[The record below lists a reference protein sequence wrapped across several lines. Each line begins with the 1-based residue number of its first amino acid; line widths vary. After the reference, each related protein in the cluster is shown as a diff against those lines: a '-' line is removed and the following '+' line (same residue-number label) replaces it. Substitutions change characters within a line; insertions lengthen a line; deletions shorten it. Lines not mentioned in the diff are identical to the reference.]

1 MKLMNFRFLFIA
13 LLILASF
20 TACQKEEDVIIDP
33 TDNSESFNGTSNFA
47 ASLLSATQ
55 NDGSA
60 DNLIDGTSCFSID
73 FPVDVVANGQQV
85 TLNSIEDLQLVED
98 IFNLFIGDTDVLDL
112 VFPLT
117 LISEDFS
124 EQVVNDLAS
133 FNSLVANCA
142 NNISD
147 DLGCLDFQFPI
158 TGTLYNAAN
167 EQTGTLSINNAS
179 EWFNFLNGLGSD
191 VYVAINYPITVIVSG
206 TATTVNS
213 NTELT
218 DLFNQVDCS
227 NSGGNTSTAIED
239 QLTDGVWYVTYFF
252 DDYDETS
259 DFNGYSFTFNA
270 DGTALADNGMQTS
283 GSWST
288 YTDSGVEKLD
298 LNFGTMD
305 PLEELQDDWE
315 ILSVSADLI
324 ELRDVSGDGSV
335 DQLTFGRTPNS
346 GGGGSGETNALI
358 ELMVTDQWYVN
369 LMEEDLENDTCDYV
383 DYTFTYSLDGTVQ
396 AVSASRTVNGFWTVS
411 NSSSGL
417 ELILNFNYDGQE
429 DPFEDLNDDW
439 DVLFYDAE
447 NIQLEEVSGGNGDVE
462 HLNFGRMPYTGCGNT
477 SPGILEGKWILE
489 DYQNTMYIFQDGL
502 RYTVYCVDPVCDWEN
517 LGIDDAIPNP
527 NPYTFVDD
535 VLTIDLFFGNTWSY
549 EMDFRCDN
557 NVIQYEFEDVNETLI
572 IRWFRPGYDISQ
584 CN

>member
-1 MKLMNFRFLFIA
+1 MNFRFLFIA

>member
-1 MKLMNFRFLFIA
+1 MNFRFLFSA

-429 DPFEDLNDDW
+429 DPFQDLNDDW

-502 RYTVYCVDPVCDWEN
+502 RYTVYCIDPGCDWEN

>member
-1 MKLMNFRFLFIA
+1 MNFRFLFIA

-396 AVSASRTVNGFWTVS
+396 AVSVSRTVNGFWTVS

>member
-1 MKLMNFRFLFIA
+1 MNFRFLFIA

-288 YTDSGVEKLD
+288 YADSGVEKLD

-502 RYTVYCVDPVCDWEN
+502 RYTVYCIDPGCDWEN

>member
-1 MKLMNFRFLFIA
+1 MNFRFFLIA
-13 LLILASF
+13 LLAIVTLNS
-20 TACQKEEDVIIDP
+20 CQKEEDIIIDP
-33 TDNSESFNGTSNFA
+33 TDNSESFNGSSNFA
-47 ASLLSATQ
+47 ANLLSATQ
-55 NDGSA
+55 NNGSL

-73 FPVDVVANGQQV
+73 FPVDVIANGQQV

-98 IFNLFIGDTDVLDL
+98 IFNLFIGDTDVLNL

-124 EQVVNDLAS
+124 EQVVNDLS
-133 FNSLVANCA
+133 GFNALVADCA

-147 DLGCLDFQFPI
+147 DYSCLGFQFPI
-158 TGTLYNAAN
+158 TGTLYNSSN
-167 EQTGTLSINNAS
+167 EQTGTLSINNSS
-179 EWFNFLNGLGSD
+179 EWFNFLSGLSSD
-191 VYVAINYPITVIVSG
+191 VYVAINYPITVVVNGAS
-206 TATTVNS
+206 TTVNS

-218 DLFNQVDCS
+218 DLFNQTDCS
-227 NSGGNTSTAIED
+227 NSGGNTTTTIED
-239 QLTDGVWYVTYFF
+239 ELTDGVWYVTYFF

-259 DFNGYSFTFNA
+259 DFSTYSFTFNA

-288 YTDSGVEKLD
+288 YTDSGVAKLD
-298 LNFGTMD
+298 LNFGPME
-305 PLEELQDDWE
+305 PLEELMDDWE
-315 ILSVSADLI
+315 ILSVSSDEI
-324 ELRDVSGDGSV
+324 QLRDVSGDGST
-335 DQLTFGRTPNS
+335 DYLTFGRTPNS

-358 ELMVTDQWYVN
+358 ELLVTDQWYVN

-383 DYTFTYSLDGTVQ
+383 DFTFTYNLDGTVQ
-396 AVSASRTVNGFWTVS
+396 AVSASRTVDGFWTVS
-411 NSSSGL
+411 NSTSGL
-417 ELILNFNYDGQE
+417 ELILNFNYNGQE

-447 NIQLEEVSGGNGDVE
+447 SIQLEDVSGGNGDVE
-462 HLNFGRMPYTGCGNT
+462 RLNFARTPYTGCGNT
-477 SPGILEGKWILE
+477 LPETIEGKWILE
-489 DYQNTMYIFQDGL
+489 DFQNTMYIFQDGL
-502 RYTVYCVDPVCDWEN
+502 RYTVYCADPVCDWEN

-535 VLTIDLFFGNTWSY
+535 VLTIDLFFGNTWIE
-549 EMDFRCDN
+549 EMDFRCGN
-557 NVIQYEFEDVNETLI
+557 NVVQYEFEDVNATYD

>member
-1 MKLMNFRFLFIA
+1 MNFRFLFIA

-527 NPYTFVDD
+527 NHYTFVDD